1 MQPIP
6 LAPPI
11 RETLARL
18 EPQIAGLP
26 TEQLYVIDALGNVV
40 AHRKGGARNVQHGA
54 WLTRWMSTHPLDFVM
69 VHNHPRGTAH
79 SSRDV
84 MNLFRRYAAES
95 RVVTPQGTVYRVQ
108 PLVKMPNG
116 PSDLYA
122 YQAALDAA
130 ADDLPKAG
138 RLDHLLELYARGIE
152 RVRLPSVI
160 RYGKETIARANPR
173 RTPQMCGCCA
183 EGTDHG

>member
-1 MQPIP
+1 MQPIA

-26 TEQLYVIDALGNVV
+26 TEQLYVIDSLGNLIG
-40 AHRKGGARNVQHGA
+40 HRRGGKKSVKPGEY
-54 WLTRWMSTHPLDFVM
+54 LTRWMREHPLDFVM

-79 SSRDV
+79 SSKDV
-84 MNLFRRYAAES
+84 VNLFKRYAAES

-108 PLVKMPNG
+108 PLLQMPKG

-130 ADDLPKAG
+130 AKDLPMAG
-138 RLDHLLELYARGIE
+138 RLDHLLELYARGIS

-160 RYGKETIARANPR
+160 RYSKETIARANPR
-173 RTPQMCGCCA
+173 RAPQMCGCCA